1 MYDLLFS
8 LWLFLPAGV
17 ANMIP
22 TIVWRLPGLRRW
34 NTPIDFGMKV
44 RGIRA
49 LGANKTWRGVV
60 CGTIAGVVVFYLQQQ
75 VAGNLGE
82 FSDYL
87 EDAQYTSLSLWFGL
101 LLGLGALLGDATES
115 FIKRQ
120 KNIAAGTSWFPFDQ
134 LDYIIGACL
143 LTAPLYVPEPH
154 IYLMIFI
161 FWFVLHL
168 LFSAIGYLLKF
179 KKALI

>member
-1 MYDLLFS
+1 MHDLLYS

-22 TIVWRLPGLRRW
+22 TIVWRVPGLRKW
-34 NTPIDFGMKV
+34 NTPVDFGIKV

-49 LGANKTWRGVV
+49 LGPNKTWRGIV
-60 CGTIAGVVVFYLQQQ
+60 CGVIAGTVVFYWQQQ
-75 VAGNLGE
+75 VTNDLGS

-87 EDAQYTSLSLWFGL
+87 EDAGYVHISLWFGVL
-101 LLGLGALLGDATES
+101 LSLGALVGDAVES

-134 LDYIIGACL
+134 LDYIIGACI
-143 LTAPLYVPEPH
+143 LTAFLYTPEPLA
-154 IYLMIFI
+154 YALIFAL
-161 FWFVLHL
+161 WFALHL
-168 LFSAIGYLLKF
+168 IFSALGYVLKF